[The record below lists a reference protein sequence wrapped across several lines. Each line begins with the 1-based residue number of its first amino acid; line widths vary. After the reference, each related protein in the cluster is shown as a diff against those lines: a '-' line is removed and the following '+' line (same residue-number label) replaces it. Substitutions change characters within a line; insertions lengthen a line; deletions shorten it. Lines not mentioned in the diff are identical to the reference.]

1 MQDTEDMAIPTGV
14 APYVGATEQAK
25 AQEIIDKSESTTKA
39 GKRRDK
45 IRALATLSQMLDR
58 HSLQLEQRETEHL
71 KRQIE
76 MQKEAADL
84 ELYLMEKAR
93 QTQEQLAAI
102 VGNTMQIATAYAE
115 SSLKPAQPT
124 PTAGESAVAALAQM
138 TGLAKAVGIEL
149 IRNQPA
155 IGFKLATL
163 INPSVPMPEPSKIT
177 STPEAQP
184 DAEPKI
190 DPSVNELYALLEKV
204 DPSRL
209 SAKLQELGF
218 RDDELGRLPISAIL
232 ELLNAA

>member
-1 MQDTEDMAIPTGV
+1 MEDTEELAMPTGV

-45 IRALATLSQMLDR
+45 IRALAILSQMLDR
-58 HSLQLEQRETEHL
+58 HSLQLEQRESEHL

-76 MQKEAADL
+76 MQKQAADL

-102 VGNTMQIATAYAE
+102 VCNNIQIATAYAE

-138 TGLAKAVGIEL
+138 TGLAKAFGIEL
-149 IRNQPA
+149 IKNQPA

-163 INPSVPMPEPSKIT
+163 INPSVPMPEPSKIA
-177 STPEAQP
+177 SAPQSQPEAE
-184 DAEPKI
+184 AKI
-190 DPSVNELYALLEKV
+190 DPSVNDLYALLEKV
-204 DPSRL
+204 DANKL
-209 SAKLQELGF
+209 SAKLQELGL
-218 RDDELGRLPISAIL
+218 RDDELGKLPISAIL

>member
-1 MQDTEDMAIPTGV
+1 MPTGV

-58 HSLQLEQRETEHL
+58 HSLQLEQREHEHL

-84 ELYLMEKAR
+84 QLYLMTNAR
-93 QTQEQLAAI
+93 QQQEQLASI
-102 VGNTMQIATAYAE
+102 VGSTMQIANAYAE
-115 SSLKPAQPT
+115 SSLRPAQPT
-124 PTAGESAVAALAQM
+124 PTAGESAVAALGQVTAF
-138 TGLAKAVGIEL
+138 AKALGIEL
-149 IRNQPA
+149 IKNQPA

-163 INPSVPMPEPSKIT
+163 INPSVPMPEPSKIA
-177 STPEAQP
+177 SAAQATP
-184 DAEPKI
+184 DSEPKI
-190 DPSVNELYALLEKV
+190 DPSICEVYELLDKV

-209 SAKLQELGF
+209 SAKLQELGL
-218 RDDELGRLPISAIL
+218 RSDQLAELPISAVL
-232 ELLNAA
+232 ELINAA